1 MDITTTILPKHAFPM
16 SLDRTKVTQKL
27 KISAPLCSDSI
38 WLSHKIHV
46 SKVEIEKTKCR
57 RLSAFQNIKN
67 FKNRS
72 NSEKVTVSESWPFR
86 CIYKSNLGGGEWTR
100 SLKGGFSLL

>member
-1 MDITTTILPKHAFPM
+1 MDITTTILKTHAFPM
-16 SLDRTKVTQKL
+16 ILDPTKVTHKL
-27 KISAPLCSDSI
+27 KISSPLYSDSI

-46 SKVEIEKTKCR
+46 SKVEIEKTKFR

-72 NSEKVTVSESWPFR
+72 NSEKVTVD
-86 CIYKSNLGGGEWTR
+86 
-100 SLKGGFSLL
+100 